1 MKLPLLAACFL
12 ALLSPI
18 PAAEPGVAPS
28 VTIPKATFIQKPQ
41 AAGENSGEP
50 SGLPPTGTLAAEDL
64 YRLRAGDKVS
74 YQVIEDREPAKLL
87 VVADSGELDL
97 PCLGRVGVAGKSC
110 RELAAEIKAALER
123 DYYYRATVI
132 LALEQASRWLGRVYV
147 WGQVRNQ
154 GAVDLLAS
162 ERLTAAKAILRA
174 GGFSDFANRK
184 RVKVIRGGSG
194 GESQVFEVNL
204 AEVLEEGRIE
214 LDIPL
219 RPDDAVV
226 VGSRTIRF

>member
-1 MKLPLLAACFL
+1 MKLPLLAACCL

-18 PAAEPGVAPS
+18 PAAEPGIDPWVI
-28 VTIPKATFIQKPQ
+28 IPKATFTQQPQ
-41 AAGENSGEP
+41 AAGEITGET
-50 SGLPPTGTLAAEDL
+50 SGLPPAGTLVEDL
-64 YRLRAGDKVS
+64 HRLRAGDKVS

-132 LALEQASRWLGRVYV
+132 LGLEQASRWLGRVYV

-184 RVKVIRGGSG
+184 RVKVIRGGNG
-194 GESQVFEVNL
+194 GESQIFEVNL

-226 VGSRTIRF
+226 VGSRVIRF